1 MKIPFNKV
9 YIAGDEEKYLIDSL
23 YSGAHCGNHS
33 YCSKVINLMKENYS
47 FNEIFLVPSGTA
59 ALEMG
64 ALLADISP
72 GDEVILPS
80 YTFSSTV
87 NAIVIFGAKPVFC
100 EIDKDTMNIDVSK
113 MRP

>member
-9 YIAGDEEKYLIDSL
+9 YLTGKEEIYMLEAL
-23 YSGAHCGNHS
+23 HSGQLCGNHNFCKKILS
-33 YCSKVINLMKENYS
+33 IMKEKYGFKNA
-47 FNEIFLVPSGTA
+47 FLVPSGTA

-64 ALLADISP
+64 VVLADIQP

-87 NAIVIFGAKPVFC
+87 NAVVLFGG
-100 EIDKDTMNIDVSK
+100 
-113 MRP
+113 

>member
-1 MKIPFNKV
+1 MEIPFNKV
-9 YIAGDEEKYLIDSL
+9 YIAGNEEKYLTDSL

-87 NAIVIFGAKPVFC
+87 NAIVIFGAKPIFC
-100 EIDKDTMNIDVSK
+100 EIIKIQ
-113 MRP
+113 